1 MNKYEQLI
9 EYIINDNEKAARELF
24 HQIVVAKSRDI
35 YESLMDEE
43 LGGNQAQGFVSD
55 IQDGV
60 EQDQQGLGEEEEEFG
75 MGGDD
80 DMGDEFGDDD
90 MGDEFGDDS
99 MDGDD
104 MDGGDEFGGDDMGDE
119 FGGEEEGS
127 VEDRVMDLEDEL
139 DALKA
144 EFEQLLDGG
153 SGAGDMSGDDMGSDD
168 MDDMDGDD
176 EMGGDDMGGDD
187 MGGDDMDDEFGGDDT
202 EEAGMMEASGKS
214 GSGNPFA
221 KKGSGSGKS
230 GSGKSGSGKSGSGK
244 AGSGNPFAK
253 KGSGSGKMESRSQAE
268 IMKEYV
274 DKVKD
279 MYKGEQGEGHE
290 VGTGGSVTVN
300 KTSITDNMKNDMGG
314 TTANIVKGGAEADPK
329 GTPPNKT
336 GGVLKQGGV
345 LKGAERNVNQVGGNK
360 GAQNFFNTKE
370 TSWEKAKGKE
380 GQTTDGSVSVDKHS
394 LLKARK

>member
-55 IQDGV
+55 IQSGV
-60 EQDQQGLGEEEEEFG
+60 EQDQQGLGEEDEEGEEFEL
-75 MGGDD
+75 GGDD
-80 DMGDEFGDDD
+80 DSIDGDDEAGDDFGGDD
-90 MGDEFGDDS
+90 MGD
-99 MDGDD
+99 
-104 MDGGDEFGGDDMGDE
+104 DEFGGDDMGD
-119 FGGEEEGS
+119 EEGS

-144 EFEQLLDGG
+144 EFEQLLG
-153 SGAGDMSGDDMGSDD
+153 
-168 MDDMDGDD
+168 
-176 EMGGDDMGGDD
+176 GGDDMGGDD
-187 MGGDDMDDEFGGDDT
+187 MGSDMDGDDAGDDFGGDDMDDMDDMDGA
-202 EEAGMMEASGKS
+202 EEEPEMGMMEA
-214 GSGNPFA
+214 A
-221 KKGSGSGKS
+221 A
-230 GSGKSGSGKSGSGK
+230 GSGKSGSGK
-244 AGSGNPFAK
+244 AGSGASGSGKAGSGASGSGKSGSGNPFAK

-279 MYKGEQGEGHE
+279 MYKGDASEGSE

-314 TTANIVKGGAEADPK
+314 TTANIAKGGAESDPK

-336 GGVLKQGGV
+336 GGVLKQGGEIDV
-345 LKGAERNVNQVGGNK
+345 AKRNVNKPGGNK
-360 GAQNFFNTKE
+360 GAQDWYGT
-370 TSWEKAKGKE
+370 KAKAKSAE
-380 GQTTDGSVSVDKHS
+380 GSTTDGSVPVAKDSIVQ
-394 LLKARK
+394 ARK